1 MSEGAEPMRVP
12 FLILLIALGWG
23 RMPVEAAALAV
34 TVERA
39 HHPISGSSRRVGQGQ
54 LALLKL

>member
-1 MSEGAEPMRVP
+1 MRVP